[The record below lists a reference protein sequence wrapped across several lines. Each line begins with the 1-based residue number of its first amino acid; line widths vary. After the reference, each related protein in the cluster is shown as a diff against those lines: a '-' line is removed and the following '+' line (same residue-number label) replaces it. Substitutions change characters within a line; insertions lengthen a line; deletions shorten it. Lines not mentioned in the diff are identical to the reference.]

1 MSEFCVVESAIPSI
15 FCNAKC
21 TTHEDAQAIGMA
33 SKHGEVEFCCTECFV
48 FEYVGC
54 RKSAKDQQE
63 RTYDFASAISRMRM
77 AVGLPELSQGELLKI
92 VTRTY
97 TRVIS
102 EQDSLLKVG
111 GAEAGACW
119 TGFECYDSRLWKL
132 YSMQSELEAILRQL
146 PASFVSCEASLR

>member
-1 MSEFCVVESAIPSI
+1 MSEFCVVEPAIPSI
-15 FCNAKC
+15 FTNAKC
-21 TTHEDAQAIGMA
+21 SVHEDVQAIGMA
-33 SKHGEVEFCCTECFV
+33 SGKGDVEFCCTECFV
-48 FEYVGC
+48 FEYVAC
-54 RKSAKDQQE
+54 TESPKDQRQW
-63 RTYDFASAISRMRM
+63 TQDLAGVISKMRK
-77 AVGLPELSQGELLKI
+77 AVGLPELSQGELLEI

-111 GAEAGACW
+111 GAEARACW